1 MMQAFRN
8 AAKPVILVVTIS
20 FFAWLVFDLSGLGT
34 STGSIFASQSVGK
47 VNGRSI
53 DVRAFDQQV
62 QNVMTQQQQ
71 QGASLG
77 LDQIQEIR
85 DQVWDASVRNMLLD
99 AEFKKRGLSV
109 SSDEVADA
117 IRNMPL
123 PDLQQAPTFQTNGQF
138 DVEKY
143 QRWLASAEGQ
153 QYVPGLEA
161 QYRDQLLQAKLLRS
175 VVSDVFISDATLW
188 ERYRDE
194 REQTKVGMVRIDP
207 ATTVT
212 DESAP
217 VTAQEAEAYYGQH
230 RDEFKRE
237 KSAFLSFLYVP
248 RATVSSDS
256 AAAMARALATRDEIA
271 KGAPFDEVARRESS
285 DSLSAASGGDL
296 GQMKRTDLAA
306 PVAAAA
312 ATLPLNTLSAPV
324 LSQFGYHIIKVESRT
339 GDSVRARHIL
349 IPIEVTG
356 AHRDQLDKVADSL
369 ELLAA
374 EKLDPSAIDTTARAL
389 GLTVRRVGPVT
400 EGARVFVPEGGQ
412 VPDAGVWAFQ
422 AKPGEHSQIIEAP
435 NAFYV
440 FRLDSVQKAGVPPLS
455 VVKAEVESKVRI
467 GKKTEEVKRIAA
479 NLAKQVTGG
488 TGLAKAAG
496 AMGFEY
502 REMGPFARLTS
513 PLGAPTLIGTA
524 FSLKQGEI
532 GGPVTLNAA
541 TGDAGVYLFEGLGI
555 TPADSADFVT
565 NLPSI
570 RQQAL
575 QAAKRSRVQAYLAA
589 LRESAKVVD
598 RRSEIYKTAA
608 QTTAAL
614 PVTP

>member
-8 AAKPVILVVTIS
+8 AAKPVIFVVTIS

-34 STGSIFASQSVGK
+34 STGSIFSSQSVGK

-53 DVRAFDQQV
+53 DVRAFDQRV
-62 QNVMTQQQQ
+62 QNVMSQQ

-85 DQVWDASVRNMLLD
+85 NQVWDESIREVLLR
-99 AEFKKRGLSV
+99 AEYGKRGLSV

-117 IRNMPL
+117 IRNVPL
-123 PDLQQAPTFQTNGQF
+123 PDLQQVATFQTDGQF
-138 DVEKY
+138 DMEKY
-143 QRWLASAEGQ
+143 RRWLASAEGQ

-161 QYRDQLLQAKLLRS
+161 QYRDQLLQAKLFRS

-194 REQTKVGMVRIDP
+194 REQAKVGMVRIDP

-212 DESAP
+212 DQSAP

-237 KSAFLSFLYVP
+237 KSAFLSYLYVP
-248 RATVSSDS
+248 RTTVTSDS
-256 AAAMARALATRDEIA
+256 AAAMARAVAARDEIT

-285 DSLSAASGGDL
+285 DSLSAAKGGDL
-296 GQMKRTDLAA
+296 GQLKRSDLPA
-306 PVAAAA
+306 PVATAMAS
-312 ATLPLNTLSAPV
+312 LPLNTVSAPV
-324 LSQFGYHIIKVESRT
+324 LSQFGYHLLKVESRT
-339 GDSVRARHIL
+339 GDSVRARHIV
-349 IPIEVTG
+349 IPVEVTG
-356 AHRDQLDKVADSL
+356 AHRDQLDKIADSL

-400 EGARVFVPEGGQ
+400 EGSRVFVPEGGQ

-440 FRLDSVQKAGVPPLS
+440 FRLDSTQKAGVPLS
-455 VVKAEVESKVRI
+455 RPSKR
-467 GKKTEEVKRIAA
+467 RS
-479 NLAKQVTGG
+479 
-488 TGLAKAAG
+488 
-496 AMGFEY
+496 
-502 REMGPFARLTS
+502 RPRSDPARRPRRPNGWPGIWRSRS
-513 PLGAPTLIGTA
+513 PLAPAWPTPPGGWASNTA
-524 FSLKQGEI
+524 
-532 GGPVTLNAA
+532 N
-541 TGDAGVYLFEGLGI
+541 
-555 TPADSADFVT
+555 
-565 NLPSI
+565 
-570 RQQAL
+570 
-575 QAAKRSRVQAYLAA
+575 
-589 LRESAKVVD
+589 
-598 RRSEIYKTAA
+598 
-608 QTTAAL
+608 
-614 PVTP
+614 